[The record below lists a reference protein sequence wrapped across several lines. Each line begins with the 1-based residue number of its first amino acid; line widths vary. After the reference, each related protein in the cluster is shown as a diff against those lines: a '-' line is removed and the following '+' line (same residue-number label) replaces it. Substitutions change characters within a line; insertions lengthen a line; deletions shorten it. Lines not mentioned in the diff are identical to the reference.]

1 MQEYIIYTQKLLVCP
16 SRETLVHLSIQQV
29 AVYCLEARFSSSQ
42 VLVFTNLMGS
52 LFSAIFVKLS
62 GVNLIGAGKCLNWL
76 FSQPAL

>member
-1 MQEYIIYTQKLLVCP
+1 MQEYIIYAQKLLVCP

-29 AVYCLEARFSSSQ
+29 AVYYLEASFSSLQ
-42 VLVFTNLMGS
+42 ILVFTYLMGS

-62 GVNLIGAGKCLNWL
+62 GANLLGAGECLNWL